1 MQHDLFDDTATRKQK
16 LLDHESQL
24 KLPVD
29 PLQERLN
36 DDEDP
41 ILTRCEYE
49 IILETLKAFKISDLM
64 LQVFI
69 SRFGIKYRLS
79 NIYNK
84 FKVKDRMELIKKA
97 STDGLQFKTSAGIKH
112 TFFMELRIK
121 EYEKK
126 DSKSAEEYLKEIKD
140 TWVKS
145 II

>member
-1 MQHDLFDDTATRKQK
+1 MQHELFDDLATRRKKQQEH
-16 LLDHESQL
+16 DSQL
-24 KLPVD
+24 ILPVD
-29 PLQERLN
+29 PLQERLK
-36 DDEDP
+36 DEEDP

-49 IILETLKAFKISDLM
+49 IILETLKAFKITDLM
-64 LQVFI
+64 LHVFI

-97 STDGLQFKTSAGIKH
+97 STEGLQFRTSSGIKH

-126 DSKSAEEYLKEIKD
+126 ESKNAEEYLKEMRD
-140 TWVKS
+140 L
-145 II
+145 